1 MIKTAGL
8 ARSVFLA
15 AVLLPGLAVAPCL
28 LRAADVDLAKL
39 DAYISKARRDWDVPG
54 LAVAIVK
61 DDKVVHARGYGVR
74 KMGVGDT
81 VDADTLFA
89 IASNS
94 KAFTSAALATLVEDG
109 KIGWNDRVKKHLPWF
124 KLYDRYVS
132 EELRVFELLCHRSG
146 LGTFSG
152 DLLWYGTRY
161 SSEEVVRRARFLEP
175 KGVFRSDF
183 GYSNL
188 MFIAAGE
195 VLKAASGKSWAEY
208 VEERFFD
215 PLGMKRTR
223 ATVRGLEKIDNVATP
238 HGEVMGRLTTFPW
251 VNWDSMGAAGGVISS
266 VGDMSLWIRLQ
277 LGQGHLGGRKYFSRE
292 SSRKMWKPHMLTGVS
307 AADRKRFPSIHF
319 KAYALGWGTQDYL
332 GRKLVRH
339 GGAYDGMYSGVTLVP
354 EEDLGIVVLT
364 NSMTGISH
372 ALILRILDAYLGG
385 KERDWSAE
393 LLPREK
399 RNRRRK
405 IETQESLWRNRVEGT
420 RPSLKLASY
429 AGTYG
434 GPLYGEARVQIEKDR
449 LVLRFEPAEDFVA
462 DLEHLHYDTF
472 LLTWRKTF
480 PWFGKGT
487 CRFLIDK
494 RGKVEEMKI
503 DVPNEDFWFTELE
516 FKRK

>member
-1 MIKTAGL
+1 MKAVL
-8 ARSVFLA
+8 PMRSVFLA
-15 AVLLPGLAVAPCL
+15 LALLSGFAVLPCL
-28 LRAADVDLAKL
+28 LRGADVDPGKL
-39 DAYISKARRDWDVPG
+39 DAYIAQARKDWGVPG

-61 DDKVVHARGYGVR
+61 DGKLVHAGGYGVR
-74 KMGVGDT
+74 ELGGEDA

-109 KIGWNDRVKKHLPWF
+109 KIGWNDRGKKHLPWF
-124 KLYDRYVS
+124 QLYDRYVS

-188 MFIAAGE
+188 MFITAGE
-195 VLKAASGKSWAEY
+195 VLKAASGKPWAEY
-208 VEERFFD
+208 VEERFFV

-223 ATVRGLEKIDNVATP
+223 ATVRGLEKIENVATP
-238 HGEVMGRLTTFPW
+238 HGEVMGRLRTFPW
-251 VNWDSMGAAGGVISS
+251 ASWDSMGPAGGVISS
-266 VGDMSLWIRLQ
+266 VRDMSLWIRMQ
-277 LGQGHLGGRKYFSRE
+277 LGQGELAGRRYFSSE
-292 SSRKMWKPHMLTGVS
+292 SSRKMWKPHMITGVS
-307 AADRKRFPSIHF
+307 VADRKRFPSTHF
-319 KAYALGWGTQDYL
+319 KAYALGWGVQDYL

-339 GGAYDGMYSGVTLVP
+339 GGAYDGMYSGVMMVP
-354 EEDLGIVVLT
+354 EEGLGIVVLT

-385 KERDWSAE
+385 KKRDWSSE

-399 RNRRRK
+399 RHRRRQVE
-405 IETQESLWRNRVEGT
+405 IQEGLLKKRIEGT
-420 RPSLKLASY
+420 SPALKLASY

-434 GPLYGEARVQIEKDR
+434 GALYGDATVELEKGR
-449 LVLRFEPAEDFVA
+449 LVLRFEPAPDFVA

-480 PWFGKGT
+480 PWFGRGT

-516 FKRK
+516 FKRR

>member
-1 MIKTAGL
+1 MEHLMRIVKLSLVLALLCLVFPGL
-8 ARSVFLA
+8 ARS
-15 AVLLPGLAVAPCL
+15 
-28 LRAADVDLAKL
+28 ADVDVEKL
-39 DAYISKARRDWDVPG
+39 SAYISKAREDWAVPG

-61 DDKVVHARGYGVR
+61 DGKVALARGYGVR
-74 KMGVGDT
+74 ELGGDKA

-94 KAFTSAALATLVEDG
+94 KAFTSAAIATLVEDG
-109 KIGWNDRVKKHLPWF
+109 KLGWNDRVKKHLPWF
-124 KLYDRYVS
+124 QLYDRYVT

-152 DLLWYGTRY
+152 DLLWYGTGY
-161 SSEEVVRRARFLEP
+161 SSEEVVRRSRFLEP
-175 KGVFRSDF
+175 KGIFRSDF

-195 VLKAASGKSWAEY
+195 VLKAVSGKPWAEY
-208 VEERFFD
+208 VEERFFA

-223 ATVRGLEKIDNVATP
+223 ATVRGLDRVENVATP
-238 HGEVMGRLTTFPW
+238 HGESGGRLVTFPW

-266 VGDMSLWIRLQ
+266 VRDMSLWVRMQ
-277 LGQGHLGGRKYFSRE
+277 LGQGHWDGRQYFSRE

-307 AADRKRFPSIHF
+307 AADRKRYPSTHF

-339 GGAYDGMYSGVTLVP
+339 GGAYDGMYSGVMLVP
-354 EEDLGIVVLT
+354 EEKLGIVVLT

-372 ALILRILDAYLGG
+372 ALILRILDAYLGAE
-385 KERDWSAE
+385 ERGWSAE

-399 RNRRRK
+399 RSRRRK
-405 IETQESLWRNRVEGT
+405 VQVQENLVNSRVEGT
-420 RPSLKLASY
+420 NPSLKLTGY
-429 AGTYG
+429 AGSYG
-434 GPLYGEARVQIEKDR
+434 GQLYGDASVELEKGR

-472 LLTWRKTF
+472 LLTWRKRF

-487 CRFLIDK
+487 CRFLV
-494 RGKVEEMKI
+494 GKNGRVEELKV

-516 FKRK
+516 FKRR

>member
-1 MIKTAGL
+1 MKYRMRIVKL
-8 ARSVFLA
+8 FLVS
-15 AVLLPGLAVAPCL
+15 VLLGPGLPAL
-28 LRAADVDLAKL
+28 LQSADVDVEKL
-39 DAYISKARRDWDVPG
+39 SAYISKAREDWGVPG

-61 DDKVVHARGYGVR
+61 DGKVALARGYGSR
-74 KMGVGDT
+74 EMGKLKA

-94 KAFTSAALATLVEDG
+94 KAFTSAAIATLVEDG
-109 KIGWNDRVKKHLPWF
+109 KLDWNDRVRKHLPWF
-124 KLYDRYVS
+124 QLYDRYVT

-152 DLLWYGTRY
+152 DLLWYGTSY
-161 SSEEVVRRARFLEP
+161 SSEEVVRRARFLPP

-195 VLKAASGKSWAEY
+195 VLKAASGKPWSEY
-208 VEERFFD
+208 VTERFFV

-223 ATVRGLEKIDNVATP
+223 ASVRGLGKVDNVATP
-238 HGEVMGRLTTFPW
+238 HGEVMGRLVTFPW
-251 VNWDSMGAAGGVISS
+251 VSWDSMGAAGGVISS
-266 VGDMSLWIRLQ
+266 VRDMSLWIRMQ
-277 LGQGHLGGRKYFSRE
+277 LSEGHWDGRKYFSRV
-292 SSRKMWKPHMLTGVS
+292 SSRKMWKPHMLTGLS
-307 AADRKRFPSIHF
+307 ASDRKRFPSTHF

-339 GGAYDGMYSGVTLVP
+339 GGAYDGMYSGVMLVP
-354 EEDLGIVVLT
+354 EEKLGIVVLT

-385 KERDWSAE
+385 RGNDWAAE

-399 RNRRRK
+399 WNQRRK
-405 IETQESLWRNRVEGT
+405 VQVQEKLGSSRVEGAE
-420 RPSLKLASY
+420 PSLKLTAY

-434 GPLYGEARVQIEKDR
+434 GQLYGDAAVELEKGR
-449 LVLRFEPAEDFVA
+449 LVVRFKPAEDFVA
-462 DLEHLHYDTF
+462 DLEHLRDDTF
-472 LLTWRKTF
+472 LLTWRKNF

-487 CRFLIDK
+487 CRFLVGK
-494 RGKVEEMKI
+494 SGKVEEMKI

-516 FKRK
+516 FKRR

>member
-1 MIKTAGL
+1 MRIIKL
-8 ARSVFLA
+8 FLVS
-15 AVLLPGLAVAPCL
+15 VLLGPGLPAL
-28 LRAADVDLAKL
+28 LQSADVDVEKL
-39 DAYISKARRDWDVPG
+39 SAYISKAREDWGVPG

-61 DDKVVHARGYGVR
+61 DGKVALARGYGSR
-74 KMGVGDT
+74 ELGKDKA
-81 VDADTLFA
+81 VDGDTLFA

-94 KAFTSAALATLVEDG
+94 KAFTSAAIATLVEDG
-109 KIGWNDRVKKHLPWF
+109 KLDWNDRVRKHLPWF
-124 KLYDRYVS
+124 QLYDRYVT

-152 DLLWYGTRY
+152 DLLWYGTSY
-161 SSEEVVRRARFLEP
+161 SSEEVVRRARFLPP

-195 VLKAASGKSWAEY
+195 VIKAASGKPWAEY
-208 VEERFFD
+208 VTEWFFV

-223 ATVRGLEKIDNVATP
+223 ASVLELDKVDNVATP
-238 HGEVMGRLTTFPW
+238 HGEVMGRLVTFPW
-251 VNWDSMGAAGGVISS
+251 VSWDSMGAAGGVISS
-266 VGDMSLWIRLQ
+266 VRDMSLWMRMQ
-277 LGQGHLGGRKYFSRE
+277 LSGGHWDGRKYFSRE

-307 AADRKRFPSIHF
+307 AADRKRFPSTHF

-339 GGAYDGMYSGVTLVP
+339 GGAYDGMYSGVMLVP
-354 EEDLGIVVLT
+354 EEKLGIVVLT

-372 ALILRILDAYLGG
+372 ALILRMLDAYLGG
-385 KERDWSAE
+385 GENDWAAE

-399 RNRRRK
+399 QGRRRK
-405 IETQESLWRNRVEGT
+405 VQIQENLARSRVEGT
-420 RPSLKLASY
+420 KPSLKLAAY

-434 GPLYGEARVQIEKDR
+434 GQLYGDAAIEMEKGR
-449 LVLRFEPAEDFVA
+449 LVVRFKPAGDFVA

-472 LLTWRKTF
+472 LLTWRKDF

-487 CRFLIDK
+487 CRFLVDK
-494 RGKVEEMKI
+494 GGRVEEMKI

-516 FKRK
+516 FKRR